1 MGSIR
6 LLSRRAPDGSIG
18 LFFLNYD
25 TKTHRFTWTQDLNE
39 IAGIGP
45 DKKLKVSVW
54 TPQGVKHVGEWAGGV
69 LTKTM
74 SIESWGLIALKLE
87 LMP

>member
-1 MGSIR
+1 MPAVAGSAW
-6 LLSRRAPDGSIG
+6 RAPDGTVG

-25 TKTHRFTWTQDLNE
+25 RKTHKFTWTHDLNE
-39 IAGIGP
+39 IVGIGP
-45 DKKLKVSVW
+45 DRKLKVSLW
-54 TPQGVKHVGEWAGGV
+54 TPEGEKIIGEWAGGV

-87 LMP
+87 VIP